1 MDKISPSA
9 SNLFNEEYN
18 NLLAMVLKRIALE
31 CEHHEIIKMKPYCP
45 FASEYVRE
53 FGKLLRIVYKYN
65 LFEALREEIKW
76 YINLFY
82 AQNLGINA
90 INLIVDCWI
99 MTILGWLKS
108 PECNELANPLKRLK
122 EDIPLIIR
130 ETQFVDV
137 ESNGDLK
144 NFLNLLLLGDFR
156 EIKKF
161 TSSLLEKTH
170 PEEIII
176 SLIIPAVEKVGLLW
190 EKNKLEIFEEHI
202 STVNIGKLLYYLTF
216 LKTPQINYER
226 NILLSC
232 VPGDQHDLASILL
245 ETFLELKGW
254 ITKNL
259 GRGLPAEQIFKAVN
273 KFKPPAI
280 ILVFTMLSML
290 EETLKTIEMIKKAH
304 PSVKFILGGRG
315 AMMSRSLL
323 TERGV
328 RVAENFNRCHEI
340 LIEEI
345 L

>member
-65 LFEALREEIKW
+65 LFEAFREEIKW

-190 EKNKLEIFEEHI
+190 KKNKLEIFEEHI
-202 STVNIGKLLYYLTF
+202 STVNIRKLLYYLTF

-226 NILLSC
+226 NIC
-232 VPGDQHDLASILL
+232 
-245 ETFLELKGW
+245 
-254 ITKNL
+254 
-259 GRGLPAEQIFKAVN
+259 
-273 KFKPPAI
+273 
-280 ILVFTMLSML
+280 LVVS
-290 EETLKTIEMIKKAH
+290 
-304 PSVKFILGGRG
+304 P
-315 AMMSRSLL
+315 
-323 TERGV
+323 
-328 RVAENFNRCHEI
+328 EI
-340 LIEEI
+340 NMT
-345 L
+345 